1 MRRHVPLWLKG
12 LVSAVIAAH
21 LLLIAAAILNV
32 ARDIPSADEWTK
44 RMNASVAIKTA
55 QGKLALADLFA
66 SYNSHR
72 SPFTLSLTALNT
84 AIFHYDPRFEMLITA
99 VLLAANFGLL
109 AQIVHRQLGPKTPRL
124 FWLSL
129 IPLAGMV
136 FTGRWLVGWLWGLV
150 NLWQLGILFTL
161 IGILTADRM
170 QLGWR
175 LAMLLALLC
184 TLASFSN
191 SAGVLAFGVV
201 GLIWWLRGERHLL
214 RLAFFVSVAVFCFTV
229 IFLVDQHNPMQVTLD
244 PFLNAYFTALYLGA
258 VQLSPPALR
267 YNVLPVFSEGVAVSL
282 FGVGCL
288 FTAIN
293 LRYLLRRMPL
303 TRVALSA
310 GLVLWGMGFALVT
323 SIGRYQEYAEAALHI
338 DYHTPMVM
346 LLWIGAFMLSLLVIQ
361 TARGML
367 RTVNQLFILWILGMQ
382 TVFTLFALAYIALP
396 PLRIDQHIIQLRECA
411 LTVLI
416 GNNVGCGALRAEEA
430 YENALGLAANRLAS
444 FRAASEQPVPLM
456 LHFLPVL
463 YPSTHF
469 IEDEENVRILML
481 DGQAQYVLFQGTER
495 LLQSPALPD
504 LPDYRFTLRGALMA
518 QPACAEQSIKA
529 RLIVDDGQT
538 QRIAIERVA
547 TTDLVPFSLD
557 LTELR
562 GRSFSLLYELD
573 ISEPLTCGHI
583 LWADPRIEFS
593 LPPQAQ

>member
-1 MRRHVPLWLKG
+1 MRRRVPLWLKG

-32 ARDIPSADEWTK
+32 AKDIPSLDEWTR
-44 RMNASVAIKTA
+44 RMNVSIAVKTA
-55 QGKLALADLFA
+55 QGKLAPADLFA

-72 SPFTLSLTALNT
+72 LPFTLSLTALNT
-84 AIFHYDPRFEMLITA
+84 AIFRYDPRFEMLITA

-109 AQIVHRQLGPKTPRL
+109 AQIVHRQLGPKMPRL

-136 FTGRWLVGWLWGLV
+136 FTGRWMVGWLWGFM

-175 LAMLLALLC
+175 LTILLALLC

-201 GLIWWLRGERHLL
+201 GLIWWLRGERHLP
-214 RLAFFVSVAVFCFTV
+214 RLAFFVSVGVFCFTF
-229 IFLVDQHNPMQVTLD
+229 IFLVDQHNLVPMTLD
-244 PFLNAYFTALYLGA
+244 PFANAYFVALHLGA

-267 YNVLPVFSEGVAVSL
+267 YGVLPAFSEGIAVLL

-293 LRYLLRRMPL
+293 LRYLLRRIPL

-310 GLVLWGMGFALVT
+310 GFILWGVGFALAA
-323 SIGRYQEYAEAALHI
+323 SIGRHQVYKNLLHV

-346 LLWIGAFMLSLLVIQ
+346 LFWIGASMLSFLVIQ

-367 RTVNQLFILWILGMQ
+367 RTVNQLFILWILGTQ
-382 TVFTLFALAYIALP
+382 TVFTLFALAYVALP
-396 PLRIDQHIIQLRECA
+396 PLRIDWHIILPRECG
-411 LTVLI
+411 LSVLV
-416 GNNVGCGALRAEEA
+416 GNSLGCGVLPAEEI

-444 FRAASEQPVPLM
+444 FRTASEQPVPLV
-456 LHFLPVL
+456 LHFSPVL

-469 IEDEENVRILML
+469 AENEEDIRILML
-481 DGQAQYVLFQGTER
+481 DGQAQYVLFQSTER
-495 LLQSPALPD
+495 LLQSSALPD

-538 QRIAIERVA
+538 QRIVIEQVA
-547 TTDLVPFSLD
+547 TADLVPFSFD

-583 LWADPRIEFS
+583 LWADRRIEFS